1 MLANDSYRP
10 RERRTKS
17 LTSEDSDV
25 SIGLHNFKSLFVEAE
40 AKFLLACLAKG
51 FDPSFITVGHSNLEV
66 ALVFKSIKRTRDF
79 LGAATSSPQAIDLL
93 AKVWPG
99 FIFIHERAEEP
110 QFADVV
116 KYARNCLR
124 PLQIFILA
132 DSLGLVDKYD
142 FNDVDVFIVDRDIFL
157 PVNPL
162 AQGCMAM
169 IAGTAYR
176 SPSVTRY
183 INERPLHVEQV
194 SPRHISLSLRDQQLL
209 EAYVLGL
216 SNREVAESL
225 NLSVRSVQTYSGQL
239 LARLGVNNR
248 QKALLRIAQLGI
260 SVIPRFFNS
269 KTL

>member
-1 MLANDSYRP
+1 MLTNDSYRS
-10 RERRTKS
+10 RERRAESVNFQDTA
-17 LTSEDSDV
+17 
-25 SIGLHNFKSLFVEAE
+25 IGCGFHNFNDLFIESE

-51 FDPSFITVGHSNLEV
+51 FDPTFITVGHSNLEA
-66 ALVFKSIKRTRDF
+66 ALVFKSIKRTKDF
-79 LGAATSSPQAIDLL
+79 LGTATSSSQAIDLL
-93 AKVWPG
+93 AKVRPG
-99 FIFIHERAEEP
+99 FIFIHDRAEEP
-110 QFADVV
+110 QFVDLV
-116 KYARNCLR
+116 KHASQL
-124 PLQIFILA
+124 PSSAKIFVLV
-132 DSLGLVDKYD
+132 DSLGLIQKYD
-142 FNDVDVFIVDRDIFL
+142 INDVDVFIADRDIFL

-183 INERPLHVEQV
+183 INELSLHVEQV
-194 SPRHISLSLRDQQLL
+194 TRHISLSLRDQQLL